1 MATSSRDVEKNSPPP
16 EIVIPE
22 EGARRKNSAD
32 HSCSSKNNTNGSS
45 HRKMMTNLTK
55 RPPAQIEYSELTYT
69 VRERS
74 GKWFGGV
81 VPQTKQILHGK
92 CSEKLNNVTK
102 SATNQ
107 NFRRKWNY
115 TTRRIDS
122 HNGAFRRGQ
131 KHLNEHFSR
140 LQNVKCQWR
149 HPDKWQRTKLA

>member
-16 EIVIPE
+16 EIVIPD
-22 EGARRKNSAD
+22 EGARGEGGGPRRKNSAD
-32 HSCSSKNNTNGSS
+32 GNSSSSKNNTNGSS

-92 CSEKLNNVTK
+92 CSKRLINV
-102 SATNQ
+102 
-107 NFRRKWNY
+107 
-115 TTRRIDS
+115 
-122 HNGAFRRGQ
+122 
-131 KHLNEHFSR
+131 
-140 LQNVKCQWR
+140 
-149 HPDKWQRTKLA
+149 

>member
-92 CSEKLNNVTK
+92 CPKQVE
-102 SATNQ
+102 
-107 NFRRKWNY
+107 
-115 TTRRIDS
+115 
-122 HNGAFRRGQ
+122 
-131 KHLNEHFSR
+131 
-140 LQNVKCQWR
+140 
-149 HPDKWQRTKLA
+149 